1 LADPLAGL
9 AVSVWIFRN
18 AVAILVENLGYLT
31 GRAADPDLVERIHA
45 TVSHVD
51 GVKGVHRVIAD
62 YVGPQVRAE
71 LHVEVDGN
79 TLFLEAH
86 RISNAVRDAVEALD
100 EVDLAFVHLEP
111 VEPHSEELP

>member
-1 LADPLAGL
+1 M
-9 AVSVWIFRN
+9 
-18 AVAILVENLGYLT
+18 
-31 GRAADPDLVERIHA
+31 ERIYSA
-45 TVSHVD
+45 ASRVE
-51 GVKGVHRVIAD
+51 GVNGVHRVIAD

-71 LHVEVDGN
+71 LHIEVEGDIS
-79 TLFLEAH
+79 FRQAH